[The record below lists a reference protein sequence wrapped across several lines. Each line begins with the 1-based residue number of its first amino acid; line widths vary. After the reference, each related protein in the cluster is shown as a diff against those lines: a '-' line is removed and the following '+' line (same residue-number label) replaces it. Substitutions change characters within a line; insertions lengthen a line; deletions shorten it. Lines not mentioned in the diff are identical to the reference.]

1 MAYQTNSNTT
11 KCSGNYIFDCPS
23 DKRIFAGKRRDLDI
37 FFQLFA
43 WVRHD
48 ELRRSKQVKVAGL
61 PVKSRIQWFPRKFI
75 LYPDT
80 CKNFAVLIH
89 RNYLTPNQRTL
100 VSQIFTNKSKKALH
114 CALQTKKLITIRVTT
129 RPVDPRVEPR
139 QMEKKGR
146 MKSQSELSK

>member
-80 CKNFAVLIH
+80 CTFCCFD
-89 RNYLTPNQRTL
+89 
-100 VSQIFTNKSKKALH
+100 SQKLFNPKSKDACQSNLHKQIEESTSLRFTNK
-114 CALQTKKLITIRVTT
+114 KLTTIRVTT

>member
-80 CKNFAVLIH
+80 CTFCCFDSEKLFNPKSNDACQSNLH
-89 RNYLTPNQRTL
+89 K
-100 VSQIFTNKSKKALH
+100 QIEESTSLRFTNK
-114 CALQTKKLITIRVTT
+114 KLTTIRVTT

>member
-11 KCSGNYIFDCPS
+11 KCSGNYIFGCPS

-80 CKNFAVLIH
+80 CTFCCFDSQKLFN
-89 RNYLTPNQRTL
+89 PNQRTL

-114 CALQTKKLITIRVTT
+114 CALQTKKLTTIRVTT

-146 MKSQSELSK
+146 LKSQSELSK

>member
-11 KCSGNYIFDCPS
+11 KCSGNYVFDCPS

-75 LYPDT
+75 LYPNT
-80 CKNFAVLIH
+80 CTFCCVDSQKLFNPKSEDACRSNIH
-89 RNYLTPNQRTL
+89 K
-100 VSQIFTNKSKKALH
+100 QIEESTSFHFTNK
-114 CALQTKKLITIRVTT
+114 KLTTIRVTT
-129 RPVDPRVEPR
+129 RPVDPR
-139 QMEKKGR
+139 QMEKKER

>member
-48 ELRRSKQVKVAGL
+48 ELRRSEQVKVAGL

-80 CKNFAVLIH
+80 CTFCCFD
-89 RNYLTPNQRTL
+89 
-100 VSQIFTNKSKKALH
+100 SQKLFNPKSKDACQSILHKQIEESTSLRFTNKKTYHDPGYDPTRWPACWTASNGEEREDEKP
-114 CALQTKKLITIRVTT
+114 IRT
-129 RPVDPRVEPR
+129 
-139 QMEKKGR
+139 
-146 MKSQSELSK
+146 

>member
-23 DKRIFAGKRRDLDI
+23 DKRIFAGKCRDLDI

-80 CKNFAVLIH
+80 CTFCCFDSEKLFNPKSKDACQSNLH
-89 RNYLTPNQRTL
+89 K
-100 VSQIFTNKSKKALH
+100 QIEESTSLRFTNK
-114 CALQTKKLITIRVTT
+114 KLTTIRVTT